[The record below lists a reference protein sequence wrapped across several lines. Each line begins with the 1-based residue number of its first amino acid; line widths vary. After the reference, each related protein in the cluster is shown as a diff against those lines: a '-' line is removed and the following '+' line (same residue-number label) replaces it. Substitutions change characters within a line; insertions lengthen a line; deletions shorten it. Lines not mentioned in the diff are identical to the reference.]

1 LTATGGGGTIR
12 RHASARVADRR
23 IERRGFV
30 GVTSMEDS
38 MKHVF
43 VVLLGAALWLV
54 PAGARACGDCDH
66 GEHHAA
72 AHSAHSGHAATAKLG
87 PGEAR
92 VEIPV
97 AGMHCGHCASRV
109 EAAVQKLDGVK
120 AASVQLQDGKVVVVF
135 EKARVAPAKIVETI
149 DALGYKA
156 GAPTQG

>member
-1 LTATGGGGTIR
+1 
-12 RHASARVADRR
+12 
-23 IERRGFV
+23 
-30 GVTSMEDS
+30 

-43 VVLLGAALWLV
+43 VVLLGAALWLA
-54 PAGARACGDCDH
+54 PAGALACGDCDH
-66 GEHHAA
+66 GDHHADHHAA
-72 AHSAHSGHAATAKLG
+72 AHSAHPGHAVTAAKLG

-135 EKARVAPAKIVETI
+135 EKAKLAPAKIVETI

>member
-1 LTATGGGGTIR
+1 
-12 RHASARVADRR
+12 
-23 IERRGFV
+23 
-30 GVTSMEDS
+30 

-43 VVLLGAALWLV
+43 VVLLGAAFWLA
-54 PAGARACGDCDH
+54 PAGAQACGNCDH
-66 GEHHAA
+66 GDHHAA
-72 AHSAHSGHAATAKLG
+72 APSGHATTAKLG

-97 AGMHCGHCASRV
+97 AGMHCDHCASRV

-120 AASVQLQDGKVVVVF
+120 AASVQLQAGKVVVVF
-135 EKARVAPAKIVETI
+135 EKAKLAPAKIVEAI